1 MISGVRIP
9 HKIILNRL
17 QWQFKT
23 FPYSSS
29 EKFCVFKT
37 ALTFVDSVSEIWG
50 PLVNG
55 LSILVVPKS
64 VTLDPEKLV
73 ENLDRHRVERLVLVP
88 SLLRS
93 LLMCLKLKVL
103 TQKCK

>member
-1 MISGVRIP
+1 MP
-9 HKIILNRL
+9 HKVILNRL

-23 FPYSSS
+23 FPYATT
-29 EKFCVFKT
+29 EKVCVFKT

-55 LSILVVPKS
+55 LTILVVPKV
-64 VTLDPEKLV
+64 VTQDPEKLIGL
-73 ENLDRHRVERLVLVP
+73 LDGYKVERLVLVP

-93 LLMCLKLKVL
+93 MLMYLQLQVSQFLK
-103 TQKCK
+103 